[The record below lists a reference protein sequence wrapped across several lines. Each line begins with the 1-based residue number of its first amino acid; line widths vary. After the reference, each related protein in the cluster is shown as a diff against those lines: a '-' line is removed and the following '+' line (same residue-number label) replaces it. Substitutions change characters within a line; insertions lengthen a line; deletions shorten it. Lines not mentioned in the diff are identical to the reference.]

1 MGRKQFFVRRDE
13 LAKKKRRERLEKSRY
28 VFGAHT
34 HKDTIRDKD
43 KRIEKTKRIYKEHAE
58 L

>member
-1 MGRKQFFVRRDE
+1 MIGRKQFFARRDE
-13 LAKKKRRERLEKSRY
+13 LAKKRRERLDKSGC
-28 VFGAHT
+28 VFGAHIYE
-34 HKDTIRDKD
+34 DVIRDKD